1 MTTQTEQTN
10 DTELATGNDS
20 VDGKDVFVPTYD
32 GVTAYPVTIDF
43 RKRKPVL
50 DGDGK
55 VITTFTDK
63 DDTLEILLDGKKV
76 KVKAERIPSF
86 TANLP
91 VINGQYILDSI
102 SSLYGDATN
111 EDLPEQA
118 RKEASSQLNKLLEY
132 FAEYHNYA
140 IKDIA
145 NKQLNEKLKV
155 NVYHKFTQSDII
167 LNELYFWEL
176 VNKEP
181 VDRRQF
187 SDDLIA
193 EAKADFITVIPQFA
207 SNSKGQLVSMEGAT
221 NVAAII
227 FSKKDLEKFKTNK
240 DGLATFQAYAG
251 VWLAN
256 TSQESQE
263 KFVEYY
269 TWLNTR
275 IDTWLN
281 IDTSSVLATFE

>member
-10 DTELATGNDS
+10 DAELANGNES
-20 VDGKDVFVPTYD
+20 AEFKDAFTATYD

-50 DGDGK
+50 DHEGK
-55 VITTFTDK
+55 VITVFTDK
-63 DDTLEILLDGKKV
+63 DDTLEVLLDGKKV

>member
-10 DTELATGNDS
+10 DADTATGNES
-20 VDGKDVFVPTYD
+20 ATGNEAFTPTYD

>member
-10 DTELATGNDS
+10 DTELATGNES
-20 VDGKDVFVPTYD
+20 VDGKEAFTPTYD

-63 DDTLEILLDGKKV
+63 DDTLEVLLDGKKA